1 MDLRFKT
8 NLLEHTK
15 AVAAWA
21 RLRGARTRIDVADM
35 SLTIELGAGSSAPA
49 TPADQAEPRQHTLHA
64 QFVGKREGQGLCYF
78 DVADPFARGFVGWL
92 PYKPQAW
99 DISLSK
105 LAFKAAAREL
115 GLATPAHW
123 TQAAFVDAPFLVK
136 RSRGAFGDG
145 MRGPFHADH
154 AAHLTLAEGEYCE
167 AFKWGHI
174 ARAWYWGEC
183 LAVLEL
189 FAMPCVTG
197 DGESSYEALLRQ
209 GLGTA
214 ELPTDFADIA
224 RLQDVRPF
232 DVPQFGARIVCDYR
246 YVSPF
251 NPTVYANH
259 NVLPRIKTQQIVRHF
274 AEAGRRI
281 LPRVASAAAVASTSA
296 SASASAFHS
305 DAAGAS
311 PSAKDA
317 QVGFVLDAIVDAQ
330 GQPWFLEI
338 NSNPQL
344 HPDLYGPMLDGI
356 CGLKPPQAG

>member
-21 RLRGARTRIDVADM
+21 RQRGARTSINVADM
-35 SLTIELGAGSSAPA
+35 SLTVQHDADAAAHAPA
-49 TPADQAEPRQHTLHA
+49 VQHTLHA
-64 QFVGKREGQGLCYF
+64 QFVGKRDGKNLCYF
-78 DVADPFARGFVGWL
+78 DVADPYAIGFVGWL
-92 PYKPQAW
+92 PDKAQAW

-105 LAFKAAAREL
+105 LAFKAAAHEL

-123 TQAAFVDAPFLVK
+123 TQSTFVDAPFLVK

-145 MRGPFHADH
+145 MRGPFRPGQ
-154 AAHLTLAEGEYCE
+154 AALLSLAEGEYCE

-174 ARAWYWGEC
+174 ARAWYWGGR
-183 LAVLEL
+183 LAVLEM
-189 FAMPCVTG
+189 FAMPTVTG
-197 DGESSYEALLRQ
+197 DGRSSYEALLRE
-209 GLGTA
+209 GLGLA
-214 ELPTDFADIA
+214 ELPVDFADVA
-224 RLQDVRPF
+224 RLQNVQPN
-232 DVPQFGARIVCDYR
+232 DVPKLGARVVCDYR

-259 NVLPRIKTQQIVRHF
+259 NVLPRIKTSQIVQHF
-274 AEAGRRI
+274 KEAGKRI
-281 LPRVASAAAVASTSA
+281 LPRVASASAFALLGESAA
-296 SASASAFHS
+296 SA
-305 DAAGAS
+305 

-317 QVGFVLDAIVDAQ
+317 QVGFVLDAIVDPQ

-344 HPDLYGPMLDGI
+344 HPDLYAVMLDSI
-356 CGLKPPQAG
+356 CGLTPSQTA

>member
-15 AVAAWA
+15 AVAAWS
-21 RLRGARTRIDVADM
+21 RLRGARSNIDVADM
-35 SLTIELGAGSSAPA
+35 SLTIELAAGPNA
-49 TPADQAEPRQHTLHA
+49 QAEQAAPRQHKLHA

-99 DISLSK
+99 DISVSK
-105 LAFKAAAREL
+105 LAFKEAAREF

-123 TQAAFVDAPFLVK
+123 TQAAFVDTPFLVK

-154 AAHLTLAEGEYCE
+154 AAQLTLAEGEYFE

-174 ARAWYWGEC
+174 ARAWYWGER

-197 DGESSYEALLRQ
+197 DGESSYETLLRQ

-214 ELPTDFADIA
+214 ELPSDFADIA

-232 DVPQFGARIVCDYR
+232 DVPQPGARIVCDYR

-281 LPRVASAAAVASTSA
+281 LPRVASAAASA
-296 SASASAFHS
+296 SAWASASHG
-305 DAAGAS
+305 DAAASSFANGA
-311 PSAKDA
+311 
-317 QVGFVLDAIVDAQ
+317 QLGFVLDAIVDGQ

-344 HPDLYGPMLDGI
+344 HPDLYAPMLDGM
-356 CGLKPPQAG
+356 CGLKPPQAV